1 MLHHQIPT
9 HCCGASYR
17 PFGRRTQD
25 TRGKAKN
32 GEQPQHATRARGE
45 PGVVDNQKGWEDP
58 KGYEGLE
65 RFFLRREPGPVS
77 SMLLLD
83 LTMVRRR
90 STIRPRWRLGRCAL
104 LLPLSALLLLP
115 LLPLLLLP
123 LLRLPLLLLLL
134 LRHELPVE
142 SIPVL
147 RLPSLALLP
156 SKLKFLPEMALVC
169 GGVKLAPVGVPQI
182 PVVLAH
188 GQGPAAA
195 ATTATAAAS
204 ADCGQWR
211 GWDCHAVDPGS
222 DVLFGSPVRAATA
235 FGRLRPLVL
244 VAAAAAASATSAPSC
259 EGREGRMGLG
269 MGPPAIE
276 SGRAWPEFESR
287 LTHLG
292 MYASAPNGLRSLL
305 RWLPGVGETE

>member
-1 MLHHQIPT
+1 MV
-9 HCCGASYR
+9 G
-17 PFGRRTQD
+17 
-25 TRGKAKN
+25 
-32 GEQPQHATRARGE
+32 
-45 PGVVDNQKGWEDP
+45 NQKGWEDP

-104 LLPLSALLLLP
+104 LLPLSALLLLSLLPLLLLP

-123 LLRLPLLLLLL
+123 LLLLPLLLLLL

-169 GGVKLAPVGVPQI
+169 GSVKLAPVGVPQI
-182 PVVLAH
+182 PIVLAH

-235 FGRLRPLVL
+235 FGRLQPLVL
-244 VAAAAAASATSAPSC
+244 VAATAAASATAAAAAAAALLAHDMSPGMSKTSIDLRTFSA
-259 EGREGRMGLG
+259 
-269 MGPPAIE
+269 
-276 SGRAWPEFESR
+276 
-287 LTHLG
+287 
-292 MYASAPNGLRSLL
+292 RSKK
-305 RWLPGVGETE
+305 